1 MRTVNRV
8 ASLLLAAALLLGG
21 ALLAVQALLVSLHRP
36 ALVLDR
42 TGWYDTL
49 TATRLRD
56 PTVRAVAGAAV
67 LLGLAILVAQLRR
80 WTPVR
85 LRLDDADSWHLH
97 RRSVERRLADV
108 AGAVPGVR
116 RARVQVR
123 RRDGRWRPRVR
134 ATGDPAART
143 EVEYAV
149 RQELRRL
156 AAPPTDRIEVRLPP
170 RGRPA

>member
-8 ASLLLAAALLLGG
+8 ASVLLAAALLVGG

-36 ALVLDR
+36 ASVLDR

-49 TATRLRD
+49 SAARWRD

-85 LRLDDADSWHLH
+85 LRVDEADGWHLH

-116 RARVQVR
+116 RARVRVR
-123 RRDGRWRPRVR
+123 QRGGRWRPRVR
-134 ATGDPAART
+134 ATGDPAARV

-149 RQELRRL
+149 RQELHRL
-156 AAPPTDRIEVRLPP
+156 AAPRTGRIEVRLPR